1 MQKVH
6 FWLACVADKKP
17 FLRTVPLWTNVDFRH
32 FTFRQPKLPR
42 FEFPTTFR
50 GSEWIGISWSFQTN
64 RTTCEVNPNFRKFL
78 PGSFLSIQPCS
89 QNLLTESWGESI
101 LREVDGNLVPRAF
114 PLKNGWGGKR
124 PWHRLVTCPLVHL
137 KILGVI
143 KWV

>member
-6 FWLACVADKKP
+6 FWLARVAQKKP

-42 FEFPTTFR
+42 FEFPTTSAVVN
-50 GSEWIGISWSFQTN
+50 GSAFPEVSKQT
-64 RTTCEVNPNFRKFL
+64 RQPREVNPNFRKFL